1 MLINVISPERVSN
14 AQENY
19 TVDLVV
25 TFMYQSIIE
34 RLHNALL
41 LRPARLTV
49 MNCIQI
55 KSPGTSGKL
64 YK

>member
-1 MLINVISPERVSN
+1 MLINVISLERVPS

-19 TVDLVV
+19 TVDLTA
-25 TFMYQSIIE
+25 TFMFQSSIE
-34 RLHNALL
+34 GLHNALL
-41 LRPARLTV
+41 LQLALLTV

-55 KSPGTSGKL
+55 KSPEPSGKL